1 MQQVARILRTDAEV
15 AVHGGFVEGSGV
27 ALVEFEDGLVPEGTT
42 SEDCGAVV
50 NMGVEDHHEPRAILA
65 SPEELRG
72 SARSVEQPMAK
83 RVAER
88 SRSKMQLDRRFGG

>member
-50 NMGVEDHHEPRAILA
+50 NMGPRAEGHPCI
-65 SPEELRG
+65 SRG
-72 SARSVEQPMAK
+72 TK
-83 RVAER
+83 RI
-88 SRSKMQLDRRFGG
+88 SKVSGAADG